1 MKVLR
6 VAISAAAFVLLAL
19 LTGSGGSGSALAA
32 TPVYP
37 VVSLGSGTQCLLGG
51 SSSGKWVKAED
62 MQKSV
67 TAGMKYK
74 MYSLSGYLGT
84 STGSKPVSIGEP
96 CEDTLTVNMS
106 PQRTS
111 RYDVFAVAGTWP
123 AMPRL
128 PRLESTRQAVY
139 IKAVGDVLKQ
149 HGIANP
155 KVKIQQVIRVDLD
168 GDGSSEVLISATNY
182 TIEGYDNRPAPS
194 ANVGDYSLVM
204 MRKVVRGQVQ
214 TSVLAADYITEKIE
228 FGVPSAYEIAGVLD
242 LNGDKTME
250 VVIHGQYYEGDWHY
264 VEQIKGTQSQD
275 VLECGCGV

>member
-32 TPVYP
+32 NPVYP
-37 VVSLGSGTQCLLGG
+37 VVSLGSGAQCILGG
-51 SSSGKWVKAED
+51 SSGGKWVKAED

-67 TAGMKYK
+67 TAGTKYK
-74 MYSLSGYLGT
+74 LYSLSGYLGT

-96 CEDTLTVNMS
+96 CVDTLTVNMS
-106 PQRTS
+106 PERTS

-128 PRLESTRQAVY
+128 PRLESTSQAVY
-139 IKAVGDVLKQ
+139 VKAVSDVLKQ
-149 HGIANP
+149 KGIANP
-155 KVKIQQVIRVDLD
+155 TVKIQQVIRVDLE
-168 GDGSSEVLISATNY
+168 GDGSSEVLISATRYALGSN
-182 TIEGYDNRPAPS
+182 GYIPAAS
-194 ANVGDYSLVM
+194 RAGDYSVVL

-214 TSVLAADYITEKIE
+214 TSILADEVYTKDAE
-228 FGVPSAYEIAGVLD
+228 FNAPSAYQIAGVLD

-250 VVIHGQYYEGDWHY
+250 VVLHGQYYEGDWHS
-264 VEQIKGTQSQD
+264 VVQVKGTQSQD
-275 VLECGCGV
+275 VLDCGCGV